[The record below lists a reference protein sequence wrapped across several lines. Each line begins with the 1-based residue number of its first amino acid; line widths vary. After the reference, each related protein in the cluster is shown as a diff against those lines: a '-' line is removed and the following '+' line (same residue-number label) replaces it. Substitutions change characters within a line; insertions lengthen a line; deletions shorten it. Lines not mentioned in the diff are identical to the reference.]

1 MDDSRDICFAVDFEI
16 IKGLVEFFCDREEIN
31 FALEKINYHFASR

>member
-1 MDDSRDICFAVDFEI
+1 MILEI
-16 IKGLVEFFCDREEIN
+16 FVSQSISKLLKDWIEFFCDREEIN